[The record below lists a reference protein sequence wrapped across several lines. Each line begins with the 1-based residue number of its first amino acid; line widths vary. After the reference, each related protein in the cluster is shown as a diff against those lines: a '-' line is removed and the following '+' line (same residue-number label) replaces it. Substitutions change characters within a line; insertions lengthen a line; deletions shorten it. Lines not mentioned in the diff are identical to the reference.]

1 MHPPMPEYDL
11 VVIGSGSGGQKAAIA
26 AAKLGKSVA
35 VIEHDRMLGNCRP
48 GGRMGHWMLNKAA
61 FSLAPGSLPGALRDR
76 QNSWASTEMVQP
88 RSSPSRVNPSVALH
102 HAAEVSRRII

>member
-35 VIEHDRMLGNCRP
+35 VIEHDRMLGNWRP

-76 QNSWASTEMVQP
+76 QILGQALRWSNQDHHRRALTP
-88 RSSPSRVNPSVALH
+88 LSRFITRPK
-102 HAAEVSRRII
+102 